1 MTPPQSSDLIMHA
14 LQITPLVPF
23 QIVDGKL
30 YTGSYDGTL
39 RVWDVTGIKDDTTF
53 GREDKTEQVKKVL
66 IWGSKSGISTP
77 SILSNHSKECNL

>member
-14 LQITPLVPF
+14 LQITSLVPF

-77 SILSNHSKECNL
+77 SILSNHSKE